1 MRLFRSRRLSEV
13 SEPPPESLLPPT
25 DPPTDFHY
33 QTVTAVPAVILEDD
47 PPKEMK
53 RKLSTWGRK
62 MGRKLDVLRRSDSR
76 ESLNSITSRESIRK
90 KSIWRIGRSAS
101 ENIHDG
107 DRKSDTSPSS
117 IKGFFI
123 RMGSTGMLNSSK
135 HNGTK
140 NNSGSPP
147 GPVDSA
153 GNALFRSVSTS
164 QLATSYVRGDDPADC
179 LDLGAQ
185 NHTKD
190 QQSCGNSVHS
200 NSSVSSKSSLPS
212 DPGYVPVKT
221 LSCDNISRL
230 GTNLTTL
237 PPTGTRKANFPYAF
251 LRSKLSVLP
260 EENGGCVVSQK
271 IRPKSQRDSYSECRY
286 SGEHSEKA
294 FRLRANSEEYF
305 PTSNSPEPSALL
317 ECNTLGRRRRSS
329 FEISSLR
336 RLSGRYCN
344 TFVDSE
350 ERKPVGNYV
359 SSNESGYDS
368 DGQRPCEERRDESQA
383 EQDDDSGILANES
396 FDCGSLQDFDT
407 SSTTKV
413 SRRLSCD
420 LSNLCGEQTITE
432 PQVDWKPQKCA
443 SDSVRTEDSD
453 RKYAVSTGVEWE
465 RKCYSGRL
473 LPSLSYKCS
482 LGSNDSLDK
491 GVNSGTLSRK
501 FSLNEQAMKFINGKD
516 STTALPTKQPV
527 KPNFTR
533 HMFVKNTNKSDNKR
547 YQSAS
552 ALKNTWSSPSHC
564 EELSSL
570 PPYFNDSVY
579 SDPPARRYRLI
590 RLLKVKADDDLG
602 IYLTVQIHQ
611 VGTDSQ
617 TVNSTARYLVVRL
630 EAGSIAHRDGRIRVG
645 DEVIN
650 VNGRLLR
657 GLSTLQEVHALLR
670 QPLTGGSGPGYQ
682 VDIVVVRDEER
693 EAQKRF
699 SMSEVR
705 DDCQVV
711 TASPYNVSTEEHL
724 PSSRTP
730 RDKRS
735 AVAVINRVLAAS
747 LKSPKP
753 PEVEETSHLV
763 TSRHIV
769 VFHKGIGRKSLGF
782 SIVGG
787 TDSPRGEMGIFVKTI
802 FASGQ
807 AAEEGSLFEGDEIV
821 SVNSQPLEGMSHAEA
836 ITVFKKI
843 RSGEVNLEVLRRRIT
858 TRSQKTKNTNVTS
871 EA

>member
-13 SEPPPESLLPPT
+13 SEPPQDLLPETPQ
-25 DPPTDFHY
+25 DSPKDLRY

-76 ESLNSITSRESIRK
+76 ESLNSITSRESVKK

-101 ENIHDG
+101 ENIHEAEKKA
-107 DRKSDTSPSS
+107 DRSPSS

-123 RMGSTGMLNSSK
+123 RMGSTGMLNSSRQ
-135 HNGTK
+135 
-140 NNSGSPP
+140 SSPA
-147 GPVDSA
+147 PVDSS

-179 LDLGAQ
+179 LDLGSQ
-185 NHTKD
+185 NQTNQK
-190 QQSCGNSVHS
+190 QKCVNLHS
-200 NSSVSSKSSLPS
+200 ETPVSNKPS
-212 DPGYVPVKT
+212 NPTDPGYVPLKT

-230 GTNLTTL
+230 GTNVSTL
-237 PPTGTRKANFPYAF
+237 PPPVSRKANFPYAF

-260 EENGGCVVSQK
+260 EENGGCVASQK
-271 IRPKSQRDSYSECRY
+271 FRPRSQRDSFSECKY
-286 SGEHSEKA
+286 SGEQSEKA

-305 PTSNSPEPSALL
+305 PTSNSPEPSTLI

-336 RLSGRYCN
+336 RLNGRHYN
-344 TFVDSE
+344 GFVSNCSLESE
-350 ERKPVGNYV
+350 DKKPAANGNYV

-368 DGQRPCEERRDESQA
+368 DGQRPCEERRDEVQT
-383 EQDDDSGILANES
+383 ERDDDSGILANDS
-396 FDCGSLQDFDT
+396 FDCGSLQDFELAH
-407 SSTTKV
+407 SAKN

-420 LSNLCGEQTITE
+420 LSNLGSIDKPDE
-432 PQVDWKPQKCA
+432 WKHRNQD
-443 SDSVRTEDSD
+443 DSLSISSE
-453 RKYAVSTGVEWE
+453 RKYSLSNGVEWE

-491 GVNSGTLSRK
+491 GGSTGSLSRK
-501 FSLNEQAMKFINGKD
+501 FSLNEQAMKYINGKD
-516 STTALPTKQPV
+516 TCRSPSIKPPV
-527 KPNFTR
+527 KPFTR
-533 HMFVKNTNKSDNKR
+533 HMFVKNTSKSDNKR
-547 YQSAS
+547 YQCSSAKSSWPS
-552 ALKNTWSSPSHC
+552 A
-564 EELSSL
+564 EEMSSL

-579 SDPPARRYRLI
+579 SDTPARRYRLI
-590 RLLKVKADDDLG
+590 RLLKVNADDELG
-602 IYLTVQIHQ
+602 IYLTMEIHQ
-611 VGTDSQ
+611 VTLDSPASR
-617 TVNSTARYLVVRL
+617 TTRYIVLRL
-630 EAGSIAHRDGRIRVG
+630 EKGGIAERDGRIRVG

-657 GLSTLQEVHALLR
+657 GLSTLQEVHAMLNH
-670 QPLTGGSGPGYQ
+670 PLGGAAGPGYV
-682 VDIVVVRDEER
+682 VDIVIARDDER
-693 EAQKRF
+693 DPPNRRF
-699 SMSEVR
+699 SMTDVQ

-711 TASPYNVSTEEHL
+711 TASPYNPDVERQTVETE
-724 PSSRTP
+724 PA

-747 LKSPKP
+747 VKATAAKTATPM
-753 PEVEETSHLV
+753 EVDEGSHFV
-763 TSRHIV
+763 TSRHTV

-787 TDSPRGEMGIFVKTI
+787 TDSPRGQMGIFVKTI

-807 AAEEGSLFEGDEIV
+807 AAEEGSLLEGDEIV
-821 SVNSQPLEGMSHAEA
+821 SVNSQPLEGLSHAEA

-843 RSGEVNLEVLRRRIT
+843 RSGQVTLEVLRRRIT
-858 TRSQKTKNTNVTS
+858 SRNQKTKSATTKDS
-871 EA
+871 